1 MMNLELLPNEILLD
15 IFSYF
20 YGIDLLHAF
29 YDLNYRFNNL
39 LYKQYRSYYFVFNS
53 ISKRTFDTICQGHLP
68 FISDQVIALTL
79 DNRENSPEQINLFLT
94 YIPSFNL
101 FTNVRS
107 LTFESINS
115 SEKLMEI
122 IHQCHQLCNLT
133 SLKFFSCILQGE
145 RTNQL
150 IVDKIWALPKL
161 THCVFNI
168 YGRIQ
173 DQFCIPQKAS
183 SSITYL
189 TILTPNT
196 IILNQLNE
204 LFQYTP
210 CLKHFS
216 AMIECYSNKN
226 YIPATFLTLTQ
237 LKITII
243 GDYQVQQM
251 NLFFQ
256 SFLNLRYLD
265 INIWSILFDGHRW
278 EYMIHNYLPNLQI
291 FKLRMTGTLAEDRN
305 IEEQIDELI
314 NSFRSSF
321 WIDEHRWFVRCFTE
335 DGRIYLYTLSNTFNY
350 HEYTMSDSNLFKS
363 TDPHDDEQ
371 KLCNSINNI
380 YKETYF
386 DQIKSFHLRL
396 PNIKYLK
403 IRLPII
409 SDPFWAII
417 PSLNQLKSLKIYS
430 YVDIFQNQLQA
441 LFDLA
446 PNLHS
451 VTISEDQSSSSY
463 MSIFKSKY
471 TSLRNLS
478 LLDYTQD
485 CIHCFNEDECVALTR
500 SSLNV
505 QCKVLSISVTNR
517 ENIIYLIENMCNL
530 HLLIVKCKDDKYFKT
545 SPAMENND
553 ELIQW
558 VKDRLPSTCSIA
570 RDYDDS
576 WVIRIWF

>member
-15 IFSYF
+15 IFGYF
-20 YGIDLLHAF
+20 HSIDLLHAF
-29 YDLNYRFNNL
+29 YGLNYRFNNL
-39 LYKQYRSYYFVFNS
+39 LYKQYRSYYFDFNS
-53 ISKRTFDTICQGHLP
+53 ISKLTFDMICQQHLP
-68 FISDQVIALTL
+68 SITDRVVALTL
-79 DNRENSPEQINLFLT
+79 SNRENSSEQINLFLAH
-94 YIPSFNL
+94 IPSLNV

-122 IHQCHQLCNLT
+122 IDQCHQLCNLT
-133 SLKFFSCILQGE
+133 SLKLFSYSIEVEQ
-145 RTNQL
+145 TNIQI
-150 IVDKIWALPKL
+150 IVNKIWALPKL
-161 THCVFNI
+161 SHCIFDIHSLGQHSFCMPENI
-168 YGRIQ
+168 
-173 DQFCIPQKAS
+173 S

-189 TILTPNT
+189 TIHMSNK
-196 IILNQLNE
+196 IKSNQLNQ

-216 AMIECYSNKN
+216 ACIEYNINEN
-226 YIPATFLTLTQ
+226 YIPSTFLTLTQ
-237 LKITII
+237 LKITI
-243 GDYQVQQM
+243 YRKYPVQQM
-251 NLFFQ
+251 NRFFQ
-256 SFLNLRYLD
+256 SFLNLRCLD

-291 FKLRMTGTLAEDRN
+291 FKLKMTGTLAEDRN
-305 IEEQIDELI
+305 IEEQVDELI

-386 DQIKSFHLRL
+386 DQIKSSHLRL
-396 PNIKYLK
+396 PNIKYLRIK
-403 IRLPII
+403 LPI
-409 SDPFWAII
+409 SDQFWAII
-417 PSLNQLKSLKIYS
+417 PSLNQLRFLQIYS
-430 YVDIFQNQLQA
+430 YSDTFQNQLQA

-446 PNLHS
+446 PNLYS
-451 VTISEDQSSSSY
+451 VSIYEDQPSSSY

-471 TSLRNLS
+471 TLLHNLC
-478 LLDYTQD
+478 LQDYARCCNHYFDEDD
-485 CIHCFNEDECVALTR
+485 CVTLTS
-500 SSLNV
+500 SSLSI

-517 ENIIYLIENMCNL
+517 ENIIYLVQNMFNL
-530 HLLIVKCKDDKYFKT
+530 HLLVVKCKDDKYFKT

-553 ELIQW
+553 ELIPW
-558 VKDRLPSTCSIA
+558 LKDRLPSTCSIT